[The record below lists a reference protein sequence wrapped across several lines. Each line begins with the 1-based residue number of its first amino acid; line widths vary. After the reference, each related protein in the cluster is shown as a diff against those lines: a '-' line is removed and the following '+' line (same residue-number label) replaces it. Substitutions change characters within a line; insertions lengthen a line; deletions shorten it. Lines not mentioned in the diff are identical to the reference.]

1 MKLTD
6 FSRAAESDY
15 RFLQQQID
23 GLQNRRTLIF
33 TNCELLPGCIPGSAT
48 VGFYKESQTAYAMYL
63 EGDVRYSGD
72 SRAMKDL
79 CKQHQHFQNF
89 DEMKQFFRSFPPTI
103 NPNTDTYDV
112 VNMDELTIPEAA
124 SQSIPDYTAIRCE
137 LEKAVIGQEIAV
149 ETVAHQVSLHL
160 GKKNPKKPLSIVC
173 HGPPGTGKSELAK
186 ALAKALSKLGP
197 HEYAEVWTDL
207 NQFTEA
213 HSVHRLIG
221 SPPGYIGYDDA
232 PVFEAVIHNQY
243 IIFVFDELDKAHADV
258 LKILMAILDEGRCAA
273 RKEQADHSREY
284 DFKHCI
290 FIFTSNYQLGTTPN
304 QKIGFSLSDAVE
316 DIQYE
321 DGAIEVNYSENT
333 PENEYSELTK
343 HIYRNTESARKA
355 FIEAGVLREIAS
367 RFSCFVEFKELSAEA
382 KIRILA
388 KQVIETGFEYGIK
401 LSYIAP
407 EIMQELINASYSED
421 ALTVR
426 SYKSAIEGYLAAA
439 FAEAGMFS
447 NGEPVRLDGC
457 LEAPVITPA

>member
-1 MKLTD
+1 MK
-6 FSRAAESDY
+6 
-15 RFLQQQID
+15 
-23 GLQNRRTLIF
+23 
-33 TNCELLPGCIPGSAT
+33 
-48 VGFYKESQTAYAMYL
+48 
-63 EGDVRYSGD
+63 YSGD
-72 SRAMKDL
+72 SQAMRKL
-79 CKQHQHFQNF
+79 CEQHQLFQSF
-89 DEMKQFFRSFPPTI
+89 DEMKQFFRSFPRTPTFTVS
-103 NPNTDTYDV
+103 PNTDTYDV
-112 VNMDELTIPEAA
+112 VNMDELTMPEAA
-124 SQSIPDYTAIRCE
+124 SQSIPDYTTIRCE

-186 ALAKALSKLGP
+186 SLAKALSRLGP

-213 HSVHRLIG
+213 HSVYRLIG

-232 PVFEAVIHNQY
+232 PAFEAVIYNQY
-243 IIFVFDELDKAHADV
+243 TVFVFDELDKAHADV

-290 FIFTSNYQLGTTPN
+290 FIFTSNYRLGTKLS
-304 QKIGFSLSDAVE
+304 QKIGFSLSNDVE

-321 DGAIEVNYSENT
+321 DGAVEVNYSENI
-333 PENEYSELTK
+333 PENEYTELTK
-343 HIYRNTESARKA
+343 RIYHNTEAARKA

-401 LSYIAP
+401 LSYICP

-426 SYKSAIEGYLAAA
+426 SYKSVIEGYLAAA

-457 LEAPVITPA
+457 LDAPVITPV